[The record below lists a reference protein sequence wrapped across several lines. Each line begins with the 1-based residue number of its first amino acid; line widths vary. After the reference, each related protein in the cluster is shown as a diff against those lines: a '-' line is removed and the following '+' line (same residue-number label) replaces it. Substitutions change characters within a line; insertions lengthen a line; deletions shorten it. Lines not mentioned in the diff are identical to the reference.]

1 MKIENN
7 GMTPITPKRTEASQG
22 VDRKDTKGEVSAAS
36 GNKDRAELSENAR
49 LLAKARASL
58 EELSE
63 VERERVERLR
73 EQIESGTYTVPVED
87 LAKRLVSRLYTN
99 NDG

>member
-7 GMTPITPKRTEASQG
+7 GMTPINPKRTEAAQG
-22 VDRKDTKGEVSAAS
+22 IDRKDTRSEAGAIS
-36 GNKDRAELSENAR
+36 GGKDRAELSENAR

-73 EQIESGTYTVPVED
+73 EQIDSGTYTVPVED

-99 NDG
+99 NEG

>member
-7 GMTPITPKRTEASQG
+7 GMTPITPKRTEGSQA
-22 VDRKDTKGEVSAAS
+22 VDRKDNRGEVNAT
-36 GNKDRAELSENAR
+36 GGYKDRAELSDNAR

-73 EQIESGTYTVPVED
+73 DQIDSGTYTIPVED

-99 NDG
+99 NEG

>member
-7 GMTPITPKRTEASQG
+7 GMTPINPKRTEAAQG
-22 VDRKDTKGEVSAAS
+22 VDRKEARESSAIS

-73 EQIESGTYTVPVED
+73 EQIDSGTYTVPVED

-99 NDG
+99 NEG

>member
-7 GMTPITPKRTEASQG
+7 GLNPISPKRTEAAQG
-22 VDRKDTKGEVSAAS
+22 IDRKDTRSEAGAINS
-36 GNKDRAELSENAR
+36 GKDRAELSENAR

-73 EQIESGTYTVPVED
+73 EQIDSGTYTVPVED

-99 NDG
+99 NEG